1 MRTGLWL
8 VVTVSLMSTPVL
20 ARETS
25 LPMPLAQ
32 ELPVEVQLTQQEV
45 AVDVLDASAGLG
57 MQFGL
62 IGALVGTAIENSE
75 ARKAEVAVQPLRNLM
90 VRYDFEQRLV
100 AALQARLPGSGIA
113 ERPQIV
119 VAHVPWEARTD
130 LQQMPARALVI
141 RPRYALDT
149 SMSTLYVKLQV
160 SLEDRNVRNGT
171 VRSRRVFDR
180 PYTFRSTFA
189 TPAQAPGASTRWT
202 GLGEAQL
209 GALMDQSVEQAVALL
224 IYDFSAEGRQQWA
237 LRVKE
242 KSEVAGRRV
251 PGRTE
256 RHEGGVPWV
265 RAGNRRLQS
274 LVAYQTL
281 QSGQPVAL
289 QRSAAVTSP
298 YVGVAGAQALREADR
313 GLPPSAPAS
322 SPAAAS
328 PTQGRTSPPAHT
340 DASVAPS
347 VAASVPSEA
356 APRNAFWES
365 HRAQPVPAS
374 PAPATT
380 P

>member
-8 VVTVSLMSTPVL
+8 VVTVSLMSTPLL
-20 ARETS
+20 AKETA

-32 ELPVEVQLTQQEV
+32 ELPVEVQLTQHEV

-75 ARKAEVAVQPLRNLM
+75 ARKAELAVQPLRNLM
-90 VRYDFEQRLV
+90 VRYDFEQRLL
-100 AALQARLPGSGIA
+100 AALQAGLPGSGIA
-113 ERPQIV
+113 ERPLIV

-130 LQQMPARALVI
+130 LQKMPTRALVI

-160 SLEDRNVRNGT
+160 SLEDRDVRNGT
-171 VRSRRVFDR
+171 ARSRRVFDR

-189 TPAQAPGASTRWT
+189 TPAQAPAAITRWT

-209 GALMDQSVEQAVALL
+209 GALMDQAVAQAVGLL

-237 LRVKE
+237 LKVKE
-242 KSEVAGRRV
+242 KSEIAGRRV

-256 RHEGGVPWV
+256 RHEGGIPWV
-265 RAGNRRLQS
+265 RAGNRRLQN

-289 QRSAAVTSP
+289 QRSAAVTSA
-298 YVGVAGAQALREADR
+298 YVDVPAARAVGEADG
-313 GLPPSAPAS
+313 GLPPSVPAS
-322 SPAAAS
+322 GPAGSGALLGGTSSPDQAAAS
-328 PTQGRTSPPAHT
+328 
-340 DASVAPS
+340 VAAP
-347 VAASVPSEA
+347 VAASRPSET

-374 PAPATT
+374 PTPATT